1 MEFNHKSVLLQ
12 ETIEN
17 LNIKPDGIYVDGTLG
32 GAGHSYEIAKRL
44 SGKGRL
50 IGIDQDADAI
60 AAATERLAEYKDRVT
75 IIRSNY
81 AAMKSEL
88 QKIGITQVDGILL
101 DLGVSSFQLD
111 TPERGFTYR
120 EEDAPLDMRM
130 DQRQS
135 KTARDIVNGYPEQ
148 ELYRIIRDFGEDR
161 FAKNIAKHIVKER
174 QKKEIETTGEL
185 TEIIRAS
192 IPMKVQATGGHPA
205 KRTFQAIRRELNR
218 ELEVLQDN
226 LDEMIDLLA
235 DDGRFCI
242 ITFHSLED
250 RIVKT
255 SFRKNENPCTCPKEF
270 PVCVCGN
277 VSKGKVIT
285 RKPILP
291 SEEELEENKRAKSAK
306 LRVFE
311 RHKTVK

>member
-44 SGKGRL
+44 SDKGRL

-111 TPERGFTYR
+111 TPERGIYLPGR
-120 EEDAPLDMRM
+120 R
-130 DQRQS
+130 R
-135 KTARDIVNGYPEQ
+135 TA
-148 ELYRIIRDFGEDR
+148 
-161 FAKNIAKHIVKER
+161 
-174 QKKEIETTGEL
+174 
-185 TEIIRAS
+185 
-192 IPMKVQATGGHPA
+192 
-205 KRTFQAIRRELNR
+205 
-218 ELEVLQDN
+218 
-226 LDEMIDLLA
+226 
-235 DDGRFCI
+235 
-242 ITFHSLED
+242 
-250 RIVKT
+250 
-255 SFRKNENPCTCPKEF
+255 
-270 PVCVCGN
+270 
-277 VSKGKVIT
+277 
-285 RKPILP
+285 
-291 SEEELEENKRAKSAK
+291 
-306 LRVFE
+306 
-311 RHKTVK
+311 